1 MTPSTPSIL
10 SGVLVAAWLGLMFA
24 LRRSGYLIALIS
36 LAATMLHEACHLLV
50 GLLLNAKPRSV
61 TLFPR
66 REGRRWVL
74 GAVAFA
80 NLNLWNSAFVAL
92 APLAMLPLGLWAF
105 QAWMVPALAAGAY
118 DAWCL
123 AGYVVA
129 CCLFGCLPS
138 GADLRIGAVS
148 AVLYALA
155 AAAIWWLSVRLL
167 ARQ

>member
-1 MTPSTPSIL
+1 MTPAVL
-10 SGVLVAAWLGLMFA
+10 SGGLVAAWLGLMFA

-36 LAATMLHEACHLLV
+36 LAATALHEACHLLA
-50 GLLLNAKPRSV
+50 GLVLNAKPRSLTV
-61 TLFPR
+61 FPR
-66 REGRRWVL
+66 RQDRRWVL
-74 GAVAFA
+74 GEVAFA

-118 DAWCL
+118 ASWCL

-138 GADLRIGAVS
+138 ATDIRIGAAS
-148 AVLYALA
+148 AVVYALIA
-155 AAAIWWLSVRLL
+155 GSAWWLL
-167 ARQ
+167 AHGLVAGQ